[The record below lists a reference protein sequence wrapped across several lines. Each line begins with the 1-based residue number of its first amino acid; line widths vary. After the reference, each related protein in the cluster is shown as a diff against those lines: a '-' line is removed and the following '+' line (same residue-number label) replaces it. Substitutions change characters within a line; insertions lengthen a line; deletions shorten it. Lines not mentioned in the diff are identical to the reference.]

1 MCGGYKAVMVY
12 YGKTKRHF
20 KVRIWENFGVS
31 VLTGKRIK
39 KDNDSVIKEYNLF
52 CNHSSG
58 FDNFFILTSNSNDF
72 KVTVIDSLLIN
83 RDHSPLNKNKQ
94 SLPLKLL
101 DD

>member
-20 KVRIWENFGVS
+20 KVRIWEHFGVS

-94 SLPLKLL
+94 SLPLKPL